1 MTEVEERRL
10 AVLNAI
16 VAEYIATAQPVGSV
30 HVARLANLSVS
41 SATVRTDMAV
51 LEREGYLVQPH
62 TSAGRVPTEKG
73 YRFYVDH
80 LACPGRL
87 SMSHRIILKN
97 FFSHLHGEVDSLL
110 ERSISLLARLTDY
123 ASVAVSYYTPDY
135 SAPIRSIQVVGL
147 ASHSGLLVIVLGDG
161 TVETQEIDF
170 GQVVSDT
177 VLSEVNAILQRNLVG
192 QLINGE
198 LSATDWLGGSYG
210 TRGSRQVH
218 DRLLDGRSVHGRPV
232 DDIVSTVV
240 AALGRMATAA
250 KPEHVFVGGSSHVA
264 AGFDAIDTVRSILS
278 ILEQQLVLVDFIEQ
292 VLDKGLSV
300 AIGANEHGNALLSE
314 CALVIA
320 PFKIGGQDAGSVG
333 VLGPLRMDYPLAL
346 AAVNAVGTG
355 LSERLAADAG

>member
-147 ASHSGLLVIVLGDG
+147 ASHGGLLVIVLGDG

-170 GQVVSDT
+170 GQVVSDA

-198 LSATDWLGGSYG
+198 LPATDRLGGSYG
-210 TRGSRQVH
+210 TRGSRH
-218 DRLLDGRSVHGRPV
+218 VHGRPV

-240 AALGRMATAA
+240 AALGRMATAV

-278 ILEQQLVLVDFIEQ
+278 ILEQQLVLVDFIEK